1 MKRRYKLI
9 IAIGVV
15 CSIGIVAYFGYA
27 AVRLM
32 YELNRLEARRSL
44 ILYESDHQALLEA
57 CRELSRKVDV
67 GQLKPGCYS
76 LYGTPDPETKQFPQ
90 PILDL
95 EPLQVIIEK
104 NGQVNIF
111 MWPSVMYG
119 LIFFPDEDEDSL
131 AEEPKDNY
139 EGWRIEVVVWQVRF
153 ISGDEFKAGALAP
166 TVCRNNRR
174 AKSPE
179 HSDFN

>member
-57 CRELSRKVDV
+57 CRELSRKVDA

-139 EGWRIEVVVWQVRF
+139 EGWRIELIDGLWYY
-153 ISGDEFKAGALAP
+153 DE
-166 TVCRNNRR
+166 
-174 AKSPE
+174 
-179 HSDFN
+179 DFLKHPKHIKEVEELLKKGTSNDSAERMQ

>member
-1 MKRRYKLI
+1 MI
-9 IAIGVV
+9 
-15 CSIGIVAYFGYA
+15 CSIGIVAHFGYA

-44 ILYESDHQALLEA
+44 LLYESDHQALLEA
-57 CRELSRKVDV
+57 CKELSKQVDT
-67 GQLKPGCYS
+67 GQLKPGYYT

-104 NGQVNIF
+104 DGLVNIF

-119 LIFFPDEDEDSL
+119 LIVFPEKDEDSPT
-131 AEEPKDNY
+131 EPKDNY
-139 EGWRIEVVVWQVRF
+139 EGWRIELIDGLWYY
-153 ISGDEFKAGALAP
+153 DEDFLKH
-166 TVCRNNRR
+166 
-174 AKSPE
+174 PE
-179 HSDFN
+179 HMKEVEELLKKRKSKVSSSVP

>member
-1 MKRRYKLI
+1 MKRRYKYI
-9 IAIGVV
+9 IAICII
-15 CSIGIVAYFGYA
+15 CSIGIVAYLGYA

-57 CRELSRKVDV
+57 CRELSRKVDA

-76 LYGTPDPETKQFPQ
+76 LYGTPAPETKQFPQ

-104 NGQVNIF
+104 DGQVNIF

-119 LIFFPDEDEDSL
+119 LIVFPEKDEDSP
-131 AEEPKDNY
+131 AEPKDNY
-139 EGWRIEVVVWQVRF
+139 EGWRIELIDGLWYY
-153 ISGDEFKAGALAP
+153 DEDFLKH
-166 TVCRNNRR
+166 
-174 AKSPE
+174 PE
-179 HSDFN
+179 HMKEVEELLKKKKTGGSQ